1 MNEIELSNDFDRMN
15 KVVAELIKG
24 NTPSQIASVLGISRA
39 QVDNHIKIWKDII
52 HDNNGIRE
60 IGRAHV

>member
-24 NTPSQIASVLGISRA
+24 NTPSQIANVLGISRA
-39 QVDNHIKIWKDII
+39 QVDNHIKK
-52 HDNNGIRE
+52 